1 MRYLLILLIFFTLA
15 VADGDKKFENG
26 HFYSKDL
33 TYLKLNSE
41 QKKQIK
47 KILKEYRKDIK
58 KFRSYKDRLTQK
70 KEKLFLN
77 DKFEKQKLKS
87 INIDINSFSS
97 DIEIKLL
104 KKIHKILSKKQRKR
118 FVAYMDEWEIE

>member
-1 MRYLLILLIFFTLA
+1 MRYLLILLMFFTLA
-15 VADGDKKFENG
+15 VADGDKKLEQG

-33 TYLKLNSE
+33 TYLKLNIE

-77 DKFEKQKLKS
+77 DKFPKQKLKS
-87 INIDINSFSS
+87 INIDINNLSS

-104 KKIHKILSKKQRKR
+104 EKIHKILSKEQRRR
-118 FVAYMDEWEIE
+118 FVSYMDEWEIE